1 MRFIGEFELKSRKDI
16 IEAIEKLKKGL
27 VPPLKQQQQLL
38 VNEKHSKNYN
48 KLVDEV
54 ILKMLKYDALDRISL
69 QDVIDL
75 LKQTV
80 DERPNEYLFIQK
92 LNNDE
97 AVDKKIQKYL
107 NISIAYKKLFQF
119 LKSIEILK

>member
-1 MRFIGEFELKSRKDI
+1 M
-16 IEAIEKLKKGL
+16 
-27 VPPLKQQQQLL
+27 
-38 VNEKHSKNYN
+38 NEKHSKNYN

-107 NISIAYKKLFQF
+107 NISIAYKKLF
-119 LKSIEILK
+119 